1 MLGTVERCMHGQTDK
16 EALVEL
22 AASPAPLLR
31 FFVPA

>member
-1 MLGTVERCMHGQTDK
+1 MHGQTDK